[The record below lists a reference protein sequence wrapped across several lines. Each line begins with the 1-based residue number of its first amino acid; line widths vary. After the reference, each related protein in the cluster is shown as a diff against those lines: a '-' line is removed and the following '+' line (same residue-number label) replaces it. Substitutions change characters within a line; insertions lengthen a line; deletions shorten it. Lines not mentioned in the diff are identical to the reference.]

1 MMTRH
6 LVHFGCVLAIIV
18 LISIIMNITLSS
30 SLEKNIA
37 LTYYRQNQAS
47 AQHYEPF
54 KYQFIKNSYADSN
67 TRQIVS
73 NVSSNQN
80 GTTNDDATTIK
91 QPDTTITLLS
101 LLFSFGIVS
110 TILFVVN
117 YFIKGSKMEFWDI
130 VRDGSGFPSLA
141 RFQFLLWTFI
151 LMFAVL
157 GVFLIRLFMGTPKLP
172 DDIPENLLILTG
184 ISIAVPFVSNP
195 LSSMKYGDRKPIT
208 GTLAVDPLNAKN
220 RRPLKTMLMEND
232 KPTVSR
238 FQMFAWTWISI
249 IIYLGYFFSQI
260 TLLTDV
266 NILVV
271 PDIPQVFVYLMGLS
285 QVAYVGNKA
294 TLSKSIAV
302 TQVVPKQAAAR
313 QPVTIR
319 GTNFG
324 PKEQGRV
331 LFEDGNKE
339 ELGNQVIVPTSRI
352 KRWEESVIIIEVPDQ
367 AEGLNA
373 GDYYIRVDSR
383 GLLTHKA
390 GGLDE
395 EAQITVT

>member
-1 MMTRH
+1 MTRH
-6 LVHFGCVLAIIV
+6 LVHFACILANIV
-18 LISIIMNITLSS
+18 LISIIMNNILPSS
-30 SLEKNIA
+30 PEKNIA
-37 LTYYRQNQAS
+37 FMYHQPNQAS
-47 AQHYEPF
+47 VKHYEPF
-54 KYQFIKNSYADSN
+54 KYQFIKNSYADS
-67 TRQIVS
+67 RAKQIVS
-73 NVSSNQN
+73 NASSNQN
-80 GTTNDDATTIK
+80 GTTDVSATIK
-91 QPDTTITLLS
+91 QPDTTITFWFLLLS
-101 LLFSFGIVS
+101 FLIVS
-110 TILFVVN
+110 VILFVVN

-151 LMFAVL
+151 LMFAIL
-157 GVFLIRLFMGTPKLP
+157 GVFLIRLFMGTPTLP
-172 DDIPENLLILTG
+172 NDIPENLLILTG

-195 LSSMKYGDRKPIT
+195 LSSMKYGDRKPTT
-208 GTLAVDPLNAKN
+208 GTLAVEPLNGKN

-238 FQMFAWTWISI
+238 FQMFSWTWISI
-249 IIYLGYFFSQI
+249 ITYLGYSFSQ
-260 TLLTDV
+260 TTFMLTDV
-266 NILVV
+266 NILTV

-302 TQVVPKQAAAR
+302 TQVLPKQAAAK

-324 PKEQGRV
+324 TQEEGRV
-331 LFEDGNKE
+331 LFEDGKKE
-339 ELGNQVIVPTSRI
+339 ELGNQVIVSISRI
-352 KRWEESVIIIEVPDQ
+352 KRWNENIIVIEIPDRQ
-367 AEGLNA
+367 EGLNA
-373 GDYYIRVDSR
+373 GVYYIRVDSR
-383 GLLTHKA
+383 GLLTYKA